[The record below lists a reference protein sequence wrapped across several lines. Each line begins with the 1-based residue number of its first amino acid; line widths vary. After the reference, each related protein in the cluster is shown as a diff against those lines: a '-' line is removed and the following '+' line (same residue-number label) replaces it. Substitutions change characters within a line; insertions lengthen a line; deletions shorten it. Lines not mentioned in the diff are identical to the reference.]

1 MSFLQDLFKP
11 NVEKLKATHDVK
23 GLIKALDYK
32 KDASIRE
39 DAIEAL
45 VAILGYDDIREEV
58 ANALVKI
65 GAPATEPL
73 VTALQDGNVNV
84 RNAAISVLEKTG
96 WQPSKDESSAIY
108 WIAKREWNECI
119 EIGSPAIEPLITAL
133 KYEIG
138 DRDGVAEA
146 LSKIGNPA
154 IEPLIAELQDGLI
167 REGVVDVLAKIGIP
181 AVKPLG
187 AALKN
192 GRRNVKLSVIKV
204 LSEIADSRSV
214 ELLIESLRD
223 EDISVR
229 LDAINALGKIGDP
242 RALDA
247 LISMLK
253 DMEVGIATIE
263 ALGKIGDTRAVE
275 PLIRELRFHESDA
288 ADALVNIGAPALEA
302 LLAAL
307 HSEFNRVRAVA
318 AQVLGR
324 IGDARAVKPLIFAL
338 EDGDP
343 NVRISVINALAE
355 IGEISAVEALAAESK
370 HVTGNLKL
378 SFNSPVRLAA
388 LRALIKIG
396 DPLVIERLVNAL
408 KDSDNDVKLWAI
420 NTLGEI
426 GDSRAVEPLM
436 EKFKKDDFRD
446 VALKSLAKI
455 GSPSVKPL
463 IIELY
468 TEKLYRSRTRQMVA
482 NALVEIYHQQGLD
495 EQTKADILLQRE
507 AITAKHCDSH
517 TDETCDGLGFVD
529 PHTDDH
535 TDMGIGVDFPL

>member
-1 MSFLQDLFKP
+1 MSFLQGLFKP
-11 NVEKLKATHDVK
+11 NVEKLKASHDVK
-23 GLIKALDYK
+23 GLIKALDNK
-32 KDASIRE
+32 KDASICD

-45 VAILGYDDIREEV
+45 VAILGHDDIREEV

-73 VTALQDGNVNV
+73 VTALKYGNVNV

-96 WQPSKDESSAIY
+96 WQPRKDESSAIY
-108 WIAKREWNECI
+108 WIAKREWKECI

-146 LSKIGNPA
+146 LSKIGDPA
-154 IEPLIAELQDGLI
+154 IEPLIAELQDGLV
-167 REGVVDVLAKIGIP
+167 REEAVDVLAKIGIP

-214 ELLIESLRD
+214 ELLIESLCD
-223 EDISVR
+223 EDINVR

-242 RALDA
+242 CALDA

-253 DMEVGIATIE
+253 DMEVRRAAIE
-263 ALGKIGDTRAVE
+263 ALGKIGDNRAVE
-275 PLIRELRFHESDA
+275 PLIRELRFYESDA

-307 HSEFNRVRAVA
+307 HSEFNRVRAVV

-355 IGEISAVEALAAESK
+355 IGEISAVEALAAEAK
-370 HVTGNLKL
+370 HVTDNIKL

-396 DPLVIERLVNAL
+396 DPLVIERLVKAL

-436 EKFKKDDFRD
+436 EKFRKDDFRN

-463 IIELY
+463 IVELY
-468 TEKLYRSRTRQMVA
+468 NDKLYRTRTRQMVA

-495 EQTKADILLQRE
+495 EQIKADILLQRE
-507 AITAKHCDSH
+507 VITAKHCDSH
-517 TDETCDGLGFVD
+517 TDETCDGLGFMD